1 MDRVAERPADAAP
14 PAQLRRGLTLGA
26 LVALVVA
33 NQLGTSLYT
42 LPAAVAG
49 AAGPIGILAWL
60 VAAAGFYLIAETFAE
75 LATRYPRTG
84 GPYVFAAEALGGFFG
99 FETAWCYWLAA
110 WIGNVAIAT
119 GVVAYLGY
127 FIPALDLSDTLRFM
141 TGQALL
147 WGAAWLNV
155 RGVRESGRVQQVLLL
170 LNVIPFVLLAIALP
184 HIRSE
189 NFHPFAPQ
197 GVGALGV
204 SVALL
209 VWAFTGVES
218 AAVAAEE
225 VEGDVHTIR
234 RGTRIGFAIAATMYV
249 LAAVVVIG
257 MLPSGELAATARP
270 LSAVLARALGPW
282 AGTTI
287 ALLGVGTAAAC
298 LNGWTMLL
306 GRVGFSAA
314 QDGVFPAFFA
324 RVHPRYGTPH
334 VGLWVGTAF
343 ASLGLFTYFSQSLLQ
358 AFEKLVLVANFSA
371 LMAYLATTVS
381 AVVLTARPGPI
392 APERARKR
400 LLGIGIGA
408 TVFIC
413 WAIANVG
420 METVLWGSAVVLLGV
435 PLYIFR
441 MRTR

>member
-1 MDRVAERPADAAP
+1 M
-14 PAQLRRGLTLGA
+14 AQLVRGLSLGA
-26 LVALVVA
+26 LVALVVG

-42 LPAAVAG
+42 LPAAVAA
-49 AAGPIGILAWL
+49 AAGPLGVVAWL
-60 VAAAGFYLIAETFAE
+60 IAAAGFYLIAETFAE
-75 LATRYPRTG
+75 LGVRFPRTG
-84 GPYVFAAEALGGFFG
+84 GPYVFAAEALGRFAG
-99 FETAWCYWLAA
+99 FETAWCYWLAT

-127 FIPALDLSDTLRFM
+127 FFPSLDQSDTRRFVVAQ
-141 TGQALL
+141 GLL

-155 RGVRESGRVQQVLLL
+155 RGVRESGRVQQALLV
-170 LNVIPFVLLAIALP
+170 LNVVPFVMLAVALP
-184 HIRSE
+184 RIQLAH
-189 NFHPFAPQ
+189 FHPFAPR
-197 GVGALGV
+197 GIGALGGG
-204 SVALL
+204 VALL
-209 VWAFTGVES
+209 VWAFSGVES
-218 AAVAAEE
+218 AVVTVEE
-225 VEGDVHTIR
+225 VAGDASTIR
-234 RGTRIGFAIAATMYV
+234 RGTRIGFGIAAAMYV

-257 MLPSGELAATARP
+257 MLPSSEIAATARP
-270 LSAVLARALGPW
+270 LSAVLEHALGPW

-343 ASLGLFTYFSQSLLQ
+343 ASLGLFTYFSRSILQ
-358 AFEKLVLVANFSA
+358 AFEKLVLVANFSI

-381 AVVLTARPGPI
+381 AVVLSARAGRI
-392 APERARKR
+392 TPERDRRR
-400 LLGIGIGA
+400 LLGIGVGA
-408 TVFIC
+408 TAFIV
-413 WAIANVG
+413 WAISNVG
-420 METVLWGSAVVLLGV
+420 IATIAWGSAVVVLGV
-435 PLYIFR
+435 PLYILR